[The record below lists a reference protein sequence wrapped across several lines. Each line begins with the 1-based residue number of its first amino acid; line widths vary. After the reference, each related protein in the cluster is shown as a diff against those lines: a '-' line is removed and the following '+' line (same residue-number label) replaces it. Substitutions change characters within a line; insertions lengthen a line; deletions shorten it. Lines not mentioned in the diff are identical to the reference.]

1 MAVAC
6 RHRVQCNYTGKGDEV
21 GGDSWTLHDNSFP

>member
-6 RHRVQCNYTGKGDEV
+6 RHRVQCNYTGEGDEV
-21 GGDSWTLHDNSFP
+21 GDSWTLHDNSFP